1 MILCRSPTAHG
12 GLKALAEG
20 KRRRSILSPAVSR
33 RAKPIPATLRKWRK
47 NHGKVLGIEYTQ
59 RHVALACSVTLRTVQ
74 SWEQGWRRP
83 TVSREKLAHAYGVTV
98 AAVDIL
104 LGG

>member
-1 MILCRSPTAHG
+1 ME
-12 GLKALAEG
+12 GLKPMPKARLKET
-20 KRRRSILSPAVSR
+20 RRDDIV
-33 RAKPIPATLRKWRK
+33 PATLRKWRASM
-47 NHGKVLGIEYTQ
+47 GREYTQ

-83 TVSREKLAHAYGVTV
+83 GPTVSREKLAHAYGSPV

-104 LGG
+104 LGGIE